1 MRKDKR
7 CSIALYEAAEAAS
20 MAEGIWSDDK
30 VVMRFKKDDYV
41 SVRMTKSECM
51 DIVEASHQKELYPL
65 IFCHLQI
72 KGRLDMGKLKEAVRR
87 SGRIVPEI
95 FYIYD
100 FKRGMFIDRG
110 FRAEHVIL
118 EQQAFPQ
125 GWKWNL
131 AEDTQLKIIIYP
143 QNTGTHIVAGIS
155 HILCDGKGFLQ
166 YLYLLADLYN
176 GGKINEGVRNQRAVS
191 PYLKKIRVGRMTDQ
205 TKANRRYFMNTIEFS
220 GKGAAPYCL
229 WECIGAEDLEKLKE
243 KASLCHAT
251 LNDVFMTAY
260 ALVLA
265 GLQNTEVVNIPC
277 PADLRGFRE
286 DNDDLTIGNFTGIY
300 RTIVIEVKRG
310 RAFAEILQQVHIE
323 AELQRSRFR
332 CFEGIVE
339 LNRIHK
345 ILPVPCI
352 LLLCRATYHLKHI
365 SYTNLGIIDRERLRF
380 GNCETETCFVTGSYR
395 RMPDFQ
401 LAVSTFNNVCTL
413 NCTLLGN
420 NEWKEKCECI
430 LRDIKKELLIYG
442 RTDET
447 AEM

>member
-1 MRKDKR
+1 M
-7 CSIALYEAAEAAS
+7 
-20 MAEGIWSDDK
+20 
-30 VVMRFKKDDYV
+30 
-41 SVRMTKSECM
+41 
-51 DIVEASHQKELYPL
+51 
-65 IFCHLQI
+65 
-72 KGRLDMGKLKEAVRR
+72 
-87 SGRIVPEI
+87 
-95 FYIYD
+95 
-100 FKRGMFIDRG
+100 
-110 FRAEHVIL
+110 
-118 EQQAFPQ
+118 
-125 GWKWNL
+125 
-131 AEDTQLKIIIYP
+131 
-143 QNTGTHIVAGIS
+143 
-155 HILCDGKGFLQ
+155 
-166 YLYLLADLYN
+166 YLLADLYN
-176 GGKINEGVRNQRAVS
+176 GGKISEGVRNQRAVS
-191 PYLKKIRVGRMTDQ
+191 PYLEKIRVGRMTDQ

-345 ILPVPCI
+345 ILPVPCM

-442 RTDET
+442 RTDGT